1 MTLKLSVLD
10 VPEMERFIKASERLA
25 KAVRVYNECHV
36 DVGPACRG
44 SWAKVIKA
52 HDDLVRVALALRLNN
67 LNLNCPACPHA
78 AHPKPPEGENCGCY
92 DPEGVCAFSR
102 ENPL

>member
-1 MTLKLSVLD
+1 MNQAQRDRVMDIYAKTD
-10 VPEMERFIKASERLA
+10 PTPE
-25 KAVRVYNECHV
+25 
-36 DVGPACRG
+36 DVGF
-44 SWAKVIKA
+44 
-52 HDDLVRVALALRLNN
+52 LVDIILDFDAPSLRDNP
-67 LNLNCPACPHA
+67 NCPACPHT